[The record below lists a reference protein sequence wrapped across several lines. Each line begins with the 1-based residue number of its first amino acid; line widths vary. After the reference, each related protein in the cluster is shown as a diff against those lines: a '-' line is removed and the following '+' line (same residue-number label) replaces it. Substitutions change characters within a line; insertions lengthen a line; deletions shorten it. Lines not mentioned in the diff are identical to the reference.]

1 MGGRVAWMG
10 GAAAAA
16 VIGLAGCGETRPVEA
31 ASSSVSAGCAGCHS
45 APDEAAPFRDQTG
58 STDPGRVTVGAHD
71 AHLHPEADFGEP
83 VLTTPIACAEC
94 HTVPRTV
101 TDPGHLEDA
110 PTDLQFGALARTGG
124 AEPVYEDQGCSASY
138 CHGNFPG
145 GNRANVLRWVGGP
158 ANQAA
163 CGTCHGLPP
172 QSGRHPEHVG
182 VVFGGQPV
190 NCNTCHGPV
199 APGSHLN
206 GVKTV
211 IIPQWDPQFAV
222 CAQACHLPRAWRSE
236 LDQ

>member
-1 MGGRVAWMG
+1 MGRVAWVG

-16 VIGLAGCGETRPVEA
+16 LVALGGCGEAKPA
-31 ASSSVSAGCAGCHS
+31 AAALGPSCAGCHS
-45 APDEAAPFRDQTG
+45 GTGEAPPFRDPTG
-58 STDPGRVTVGAHD
+58 STDPAQVTVGAHD
-71 AHLHPEADFGEP
+71 AHLHPELPFGEP
-83 VLTTPIACAEC
+83 EISSPISCSEC

-110 PTDLQFGALARTGG
+110 PTDLQFGPLARTGG
-124 AEPVYEDQGCSASY
+124 AEPVYQDQGCSASY

-145 GNRANVLRWVGGP
+145 GNRTNVLRWVGGP

-172 QSGRHPEHVG
+172 QSGRHPEHVAA
-182 VVFGGQPV
+182 VVG
-190 NCNTCHGPV
+190 CTTCHGDV
-199 APGSHLN
+199 GPGTHLN

-211 IIPQWDPQFAV
+211 ILPQWDAQFAV
-222 CAQACHLPRAWRSE
+222 CATACHGPRAWRSA